1 MLLIDDLL
9 MLPGRFLG
17 MVFKEIYNRVQEEVN
32 DPVTVQ
38 KELIHLQLLYEMD
51 EISLEEY
58 DQREAELIARLHE
71 LREQAKAY

>member
-9 MLPGRFLG
+9 LLPGRFLG
-17 MVFKEIYNRVQEEVN
+17 MVFREIYNLVQEEVN

-38 KELIHLQLLYEMD
+38 KGLLHLQLLYEMD

-58 DQREAELIARLHE
+58 EEREAELIARLRE
-71 LREQAKAY
+71 LRKQDKA

>member
-9 MLPGRFLG
+9 LLPGRFLG
-17 MVFKEIYNRVQEEVN
+17 MVFREIYNRVQEEVN

-38 KELIHLQLLYEMD
+38 KELLHLQLLYEMD

-58 DQREAELIARLHE
+58 EEREAELIARLRA
-71 LREQAKAY
+71 LRKQAKA

>member
-9 MLPGRFLG
+9 LLPGRFLG
-17 MVFKEIYNRVQEEVN
+17 MVFKEIYNLVQEEVN

-58 DQREAELIARLHE
+58 DERETELIARLHE
-71 LREQAKAY
+71 LREQAKA